1 MTFIKLLQGIGDRLG
16 ILESVE
22 TVETTRVTRIQ
33 TRIVSLRELA
43 SEIRSGEIRALAD
56 SPAELDVPFE
66 KIFDAAGISSKPEDW
81 TVERLQ
87 KVIAGETGEHKS
99 REEVQKS
106 ILELLNS
113 EGVPVETLVKDAIA
127 RDQALDSF
135 ESRVNEKMQSRRDA
149 CKERLLQIGLQI
161 KDLQEESAR
170 MEAGLKSDEEKWHD
184 WKKLKRARERELASV
199 ASYIV
204 DHPVVTTDD
213 ED

>member
-43 SEIRSGEIRALAD
+43 SEIRSGEVRALAD

-66 KIFDAAGISSKPEDW
+66 KIFDATGISSKPEDW

-87 KVIAGETGEHKS
+87 KVIAGETGKQKA

-106 ILELLNS
+106 ILELLSS

-135 ESRVNEKMQSRRDA
+135 EVRVNEKMQSRRDA

-170 MEAGLKSDEEKWHD
+170 LEAGLKSDEEKWHD
-184 WKKLKRARERELASV
+184 WKKLKRAHERELASV

-204 DHPVVTTDD
+204 DHPVITTDD
-213 ED
+213 KD